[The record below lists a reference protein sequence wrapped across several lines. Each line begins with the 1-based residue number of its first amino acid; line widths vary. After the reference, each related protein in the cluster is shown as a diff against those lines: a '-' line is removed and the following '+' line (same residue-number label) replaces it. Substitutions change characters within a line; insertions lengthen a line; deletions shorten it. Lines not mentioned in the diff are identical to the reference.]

1 VFDTARSDEEGTLV
15 KIYLMIR
22 RFDGAV
28 GAVAAAWLT
37 PTTASPMLNAADRA
51 EIPVLAVMVYVA
63 VPEPLPP
70 PVIVAH
76 A

>member
-1 VFDTARSDEEGTLV
+1 MLPQFLNAGGLDT
-15 KIYLMIR
+15 IYLMMR

-37 PTTASPMLNAADRA
+37 PTTASPTVNAADRA
-51 EIPVLAVMVYVA
+51 EVPVLAEIVYVA